1 MITLCLDFGNTRQK
15 CGIFEDDALKEVLT
29 LDTDLVGSIQHLIKT
44 YKPSKSILASV
55 IGYDHEIENI
65 LSANSNFHKLS
76 ISSKLPFTT
85 PVRKPETIGADRL
98 ALAAGA
104 VRFYGGKN
112 NLVIGLG
119 SCITYN
125 FINKYDQFLGGS
137 ISLGKEMRFK
147 ALNAFTAK
155 LPLVNSEWNLP
166 LIGYDT
172 KTNILSGVILGMAK
186 EIDGFIN
193 IYNEK
198 YGNFNVL
205 LTGGDAPY
213 FARHLKYKIFADS
226 ELIFKGLYAISEYND
241 DTKT

>member
-1 MITLCLDFGNTRQK
+1 LNTLCLDFGNTRQK
-15 CGIFEDDALKEVLT
+15 CGIFEGDTLKEILT
-29 LDTDLVGSIQHLIKT
+29 LEGDHVIAINQLIKT
-44 YKPSKSILASV
+44 YKPSRSILASV
-55 IGYDHEIENI
+55 IEHDPEVEKVLAGNTH
-65 LSANSNFHKLS
+65 FHKLS
-76 ISSKLPFTT
+76 IVSKLPFTS
-85 PVRKPETIGADRL
+85 PVNKPETIGADRL

-125 FINKYDQFLGGS
+125 FINKYNQFLGGS

-147 ALNAFTAK
+147 ALNTFTAK
-155 LPLVNSEWNLP
+155 LPLVSSEPNFP

-186 EIDGFIN
+186 EIEGFIDL
-193 IYNEK
+193 YSEK

-226 ELIFKGLYAISEYND
+226 ELIFKGLYAISEHND
-241 DTKT
+241 DVKT